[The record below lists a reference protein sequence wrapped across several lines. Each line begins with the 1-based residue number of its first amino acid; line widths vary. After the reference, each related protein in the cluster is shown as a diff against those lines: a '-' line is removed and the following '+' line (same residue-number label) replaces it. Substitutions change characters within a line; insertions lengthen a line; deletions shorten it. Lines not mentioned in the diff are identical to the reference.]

1 MAGVIFDPKRVDK
14 GGHSLVDI
22 DDVLKLK
29 EGLIAIDPIDSEAD
43 GTSVIG
49 VGVVVHILSWIIICL

>member
-22 DDVLKLK
+22 DDILKLK
-29 EGLIAIDPIDSEAD
+29 EGLITIDPIDSEAD

-49 VGVVVHILSWIIICL
+49 VGVVVHMF